1 MNSTGP
7 KLAQV
12 SPRIGKRAVVRAPA
26 RRFCTEALRGLNN
39 SERILRTI

>member
-12 SPRIGKRAVVRAPA
+12 IPKTGKTRLRAHPWWTV
-26 RRFCTEALRGLNN
+26 CTEVLKGLNN
-39 SERILRTI
+39 

>member
-7 KLAQV
+7 KLAEV
-12 SPRIGKRAVVRAPA
+12 SPRTGKRARVRAPV
-26 RRFCTEALRGLNN
+26 RRFCTEDLRGLKN

>member
-12 SPRIGKRAVVRAPA
+12 SLRTGKRAPA
-26 RRFCTEALRGLNN
+26 RARVTVLHRGPQGF
-39 SERILRTI
+39 E